1 MKINRILAVWL
12 LLLTVVG
19 VQAADVR
26 YWNEGPLRWSD
37 FSGNP
42 PMKTADS
49 HFCGRLE
56 IRTNVDDSDKR
67 LFNNETLYSTVA
79 LAVMDKSQSYADS
92 TKCSDRQLRYYQML
106 FDKLEVLRRRLQ
118 ADLNAGMTGIE
129 ADARLKYY
137 QKMFDDQV
145 RETADLTKQG
155 TDEERLQESEY
166 FVRKQLDSFSLPDVP
181 SVKPGK
187 FNYGWF
193 IGTGPLVPT
202 GGINEVFKYSWLFN
216 IGLTFGYDRLKL
228 KADISYGQPRFVD
241 SRGNFMGQ
249 KNRWATDMYASQLAG
264 TVSLGFEVLHSKHFS
279 ITPHVGGGWSVYSW
293 NYADFEFKDDEWN
306 IVSDFNKASLRDF
319 NYMVGIDFDWH
330 FHTVVSDRPFFLS
343 GRREQYTSSL
353 RLTPYFMRA
362 SYDGLVPERNGFQV
376 GLMLNYVG
384 LARALGID

>member
-1 MKINRILAVWL
+1 MAVWL
-12 LLLTVVG
+12 LLLVVAG

-42 PMKTADS
+42 SIKTADS
-49 HFCGRLE
+49 HFSGRLE
-56 IRTNVDDSDKR
+56 IRTNVDERDKR
-67 LFNNETLYSTVA
+67 LFNTETLYSTVA

-92 TKCSDRQLRYYQML
+92 TKCSAQQLRYYQML

-129 ADARLKYY
+129 ADARVKYY
-137 QKMFDDQV
+137 QQIYDDQV
-145 RETADLTKQG
+145 REAAEVTEKG
-155 TDEERLQESEY
+155 TNDARLQESEY
-166 FVRKQLDSFSLPDVP
+166 FVRKQLDSFSLPEVP

-202 GGINEVFKYSWLFN
+202 GDIDEVFKYSWLFN
-216 IGLTFGYDRLKL
+216 IGLTFGYERLKL

-241 SRGNFMGQ
+241 SRGDFMG
-249 KNRWATDMYASQLAG
+249 KENRWATDMYASQLAG
-264 TVSLGFEVLHSKHFS
+264 TVSLGFEALRTKHFS

-293 NYADFEFKDDEWN
+293 NYADFEYKDNEWN
-306 IVSDFNKASLRDF
+306 LVSDFQKTSQRDF
-319 NYMVGIDFDWH
+319 SYMVGIDFDWH

-362 SYDGLVPERNGFQV
+362 SYSGLVPERSGYQV
-376 GLMLNYVG
+376 GIMLNYVG